1 MIKKFTV
8 TMTDKKFR
16 ALKYSLELKNT
27 TVEKELESALEKI
40 YEDNVAEELRGFVEA
55 ESRSD
60 SQQ

>member
-1 MIKKFTV
+1 
-8 TMTDKKFR
+8 MTDKKFR

-55 ESRSD
+55 EARSD
-60 SQQ
+60 GQK